1 MESGTACDAEAH
13 ELTWEQFACQASV
26 KRIVFGGRR
35 WRVEL
40 PRRLVYFSSI
50 GVSNAEDALRAAH
63 RSAVAGALSADS
75 GIGWQ
80 GERPPMPPHAVLAQY
95 PDLVPQ

>member
-1 MESGTACDAEAH
+1 MDSGTARDADAH
-13 ELTWEQFACQASV
+13 ELTWEQFACQASA

-40 PRRLVYFSSI
+40 PRRLVYFSSL
-50 GVSNAEDALRAAH
+50 GVSTAEDALRAAH
-63 RSAVAGALSADS
+63 RSAVAGALKACSE
-75 GIGWQ
+75 IG
-80 GERPPMPPHAVLAQY
+80 RSSMPPHAVLAQY